1 MRTGAPGL
9 VLAAIVSMLP
19 RAAVGQ
25 DFGLEAARSRFPPL
39 IISPN
44 ITPADGKGPFA
55 RSCPDA
61 GARVEQRGGPTIQ
74 YDGTDQANPNLCR
87 MRFNGQSAE
96 GWFGI
101 WLTSWPGAKDASTA
115 IGRIIRGRTGDT
127 EAIVVRI
134 SAERT
139 YYDIL
144 RNEGIEDLRLL
155 GRVYHTVKISH
166 YREGT
171 PPNTYRSVVT
181 GWKDID
187 TGMLVYVT
195 YQHISGAPETET
207 PLDPTALTA
216 AP

>member
-1 MRTGAPGL
+1 MQDALQRPVRGRL
-9 VLAAIVSMLP
+9 VRHLADILA
-19 RAAVGQ
+19 RAGCQ
-25 DFGLEAARSRFPPL
+25 HCDS
-39 IISPN
+39 
-44 ITPADGKGPFA
+44 
-55 RSCPDA
+55 
-61 GARVEQRGGPTIQ
+61 
-74 YDGTDQANPNLCR
+74 
-87 MRFNGQSAE
+87 
-96 GWFGI
+96 
-101 WLTSWPGAKDASTA
+101 
-115 IGRIIRGRTGDT
+115 RIIRGRTGDT

-144 RNEGIEDLRLL
+144 RNEGIEDLRSL

-207 PLDPTALTA
+207 PLIRPL
-216 AP
+216 